1 MKHNKGN
8 DFMKNIDLWK
18 FLVCS
23 ARLLF
28 KIQMDNRL
36 QLYTRKYGCLF
47 LFSILMNGNEWL
59 AAFVFLQQLFKAKF
73 IIEKNFFI
81 IIFIIYLHF

>member
-23 ARLLF
+23 AGLLF

-36 QLYTRKYGCLF
+36 QLRTN
-47 LFSILMNGNEWL
+47 MD
-59 AAFVFLQQLFKAKF
+59 VFFYFQF
-73 IIEKNFFI
+73 
-81 IIFIIYLHF
+81 